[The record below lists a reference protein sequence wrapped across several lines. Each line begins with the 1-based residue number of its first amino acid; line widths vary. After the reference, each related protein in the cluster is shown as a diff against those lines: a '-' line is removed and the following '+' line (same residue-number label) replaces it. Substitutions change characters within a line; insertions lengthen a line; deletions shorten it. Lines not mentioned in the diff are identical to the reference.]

1 MEQKPPAFKHSSA
14 TRRQFLGLAATTLGA
29 AGLASVYSPVTAV
42 FAAPAPS
49 SAHTQE
55 KTMSLLKLPALPYD
69 KNALAP
75 AMSAETLDYHHGKHH
90 QAYVDNGNKLIEQKN
105 MGGKSVEDIMRT
117 SFGDP
122 DLAGVF
128 NNVAQYW
135 NHNHFWNMMTP
146 NGGGNKLPS
155 DLETAVKSS
164 FGGFDQFREKFIAD
178 GVGQFGSGWVWL
190 VSDDKGALSIMKTP
204 NGENPLV
211 HGKNTL
217 LGCDVW
223 EHSYYIDYR
232 NARQKYLEE
241 FVDKLVNWDYV
252 SHLYQETQK

>member
-1 MEQKPPAFKHSSA
+1 MEQKATSFKITSS
-14 TRRQFLGLAATTLGA
+14 TRRQFLGLAATTIGA
-29 AGLASVYSPVTAV
+29 IGVGSLYSPVSAL
-42 FAAPAPS
+42 AAS
-49 SAHTQE
+49 HRTQE
-55 KTMSLLKLPALPYD
+55 KPMTLLKLPTLPYD

-90 QAYVDNGNKLIEQKN
+90 QAYVDKGNELIEKA
-105 MGGKSVEDIMRT
+105 GLGAKSVEEIMQA
-117 SFGDP
+117 SFGKA

-128 NNVAQYW
+128 NNVSQYW

-146 NGGGNKLPS
+146 NGGGSKLPS
-155 DLETAVKSS
+155 NLEDAVKSA
-164 FGGFDQFREKFIAD
+164 FGGFDQFREKFVAD
-178 GVGQFGSGWVWL
+178 GIGQFGSGWVWL

-204 NGENPLV
+204 NGENPYV

-232 NARQKYLEE
+232 NARQKYLES

-252 SHLYQETQK
+252 SHMYQEANKKAAA